1 MFFSLPRMYKIGILS
16 VITIVIF
23 SFAFYYFI
31 QTVTENSV
39 RSNLLAEQI
48 DRQRTATRSLSQHI
62 GSDLTLVM
70 TVLDGLTN
78 SIYLEQGEL
87 YSEKVKSVM
96 EEKYALINDLKYKTI
111 NDIVDKI
118 FILDSNDVVT
128 AGLSQAG
135 ANQYLGADFSQ
146 REWVK
151 EAKRD
156 LKPVFSKGFE
166 RQGIYTIYIAVPII
180 NQENNQYMGL
190 IGASIPTEKFFARYG
205 NVHDI
210 NSQFLVLF
218 DKNGTILAVGADRSL
233 VGKNFF
239 GKTVQNFI
247 AHNEILNN
255 LTRTLLSGNA
265 TYAIYDYGR
274 TERIN
279 TAQPIL
285 VQNIPTYFLE
295 VVTPTKVIFSKIAE
309 TLFTERLKGYSLL
322 VAVFA
327 SIAALTIFLLKWSNI
342 MEKEVIKRTNALN
355 KSNVKLGVMSHVLK
369 NSNLSLQKANEQLS
383 QNDKLQKE
391 FINMAAHE
399 LRTPIQPIL
408 GLTDVLRDHI
418 SDSHQSKLLD
428 IIMRNARRLQRLSG
442 DILDVSKIE
451 SSLLKISKSPV
462 DLNEKIKTVI
472 NDIQNGYDTESNK
485 NVKFLFQPKDSI
497 TVYADRDRIYQVLS
511 NLMNNAIKFTKN
523 GTVTINTNLNHKT
536 DNHNKEAIVTITDT
550 GSGIA
555 PEIMPKLF
563 SKFVTS
569 SQTGTGLGL
578 FISKGIID
586 AHGGRIWAENNS
598 NGVGASF
605 SFSLPLNHFN

>member
-1 MFFSLPRMYKIGILS
+1 
-16 VITIVIF
+16 
-23 SFAFYYFI
+23 
-31 QTVTENSV
+31 
-39 RSNLLAEQI
+39 
-48 DRQRTATRSLSQHI
+48 
-62 GSDLTLVM
+62 
-70 TVLDGLTN
+70 
-78 SIYLEQGEL
+78 
-87 YSEKVKSVM
+87 
-96 EEKYALINDLKYKTI
+96 
-111 NDIVDKI
+111 
-118 FILDSNDVVT
+118 
-128 AGLSQAG
+128 
-135 ANQYLGADFSQ
+135 
-146 REWVK
+146 
-151 EAKRD
+151 
-156 LKPVFSKGFE
+156 VFSKGFE
-166 RQGIYTIYIAVPII
+166 RKGIYTIYIAVPII

-210 NSQFLVLF
+210 NSQFLVVF

-233 VGKNFF
+233 IGKNFF

-255 LTRTLLSGNA
+255 LTRTLLSGNS

-285 VQNIPTYFLE
+285 VQNTPTYFLE
-295 VVTPTKVIFSKIAE
+295 VVTPTKEIFSKMGE
-309 TLFTERLKGYSLL
+309 TLFTDRVKGYSLL

-327 SIAALTIFLLKWSNI
+327 SVAALTIFLLKWSNI

-355 KSNVKLGVMSHVLK
+355 KSNVKLGVMSHVLR

-451 SSLLKISKSPV
+451 SSLLKISKSPL
-462 DLNEKIKTVI
+462 DLNEKIETVI

-497 TVYADRDRIYQVLS
+497 TVDADRDRIYQVLS

-523 GTVTINTNLNHKT
+523 GTVTINASVNHNTN
-536 DNHNKEAIVTITDT
+536 NHNKEAIVTIMDT

-578 FISKGIID
+578 FISKGIIE

>member
-1 MFFSLPRMYKIGILS
+1 MSS
-16 VITIVIF
+16 
-23 SFAFYYFI
+23 
-31 QTVTENSV
+31 
-39 RSNLLAEQI
+39 
-48 DRQRTATRSLSQHI
+48 
-62 GSDLTLVM
+62 
-70 TVLDGLTN
+70 
-78 SIYLEQGEL
+78 
-87 YSEKVKSVM
+87 
-96 EEKYALINDLKYKTI
+96 
-111 NDIVDKI
+111 
-118 FILDSNDVVT
+118 
-128 AGLSQAG
+128 
-135 ANQYLGADFSQ
+135 
-146 REWVK
+146 
-151 EAKRD
+151 
-156 LKPVFSKGFE
+156 
-166 RQGIYTIYIAVPII
+166 
-180 NQENNQYMGL
+180 
-190 IGASIPTEKFFARYG
+190 
-205 NVHDI
+205 
-210 NSQFLVLF
+210 
-218 DKNGTILAVGADRSL
+218 
-233 VGKNFF
+233 
-239 GKTVQNFI
+239 
-247 AHNEILNN
+247 
-255 LTRTLLSGNA
+255 
-265 TYAIYDYGR
+265 
-274 TERIN
+274 
-279 TAQPIL
+279 
-285 VQNIPTYFLE
+285 
-295 VVTPTKVIFSKIAE
+295 
-309 TLFTERLKGYSLL
+309 
-322 VAVFA
+322 
-327 SIAALTIFLLKWSNI
+327 
-342 MEKEVIKRTNALN
+342 
-355 KSNVKLGVMSHVLK
+355 LGVMSSVLR
-369 NSNLSLQKANEQLS
+369 NSNLSLQKAIEQLS
-383 QNDKLQKE
+383 RNDKLQKE

-523 GTVTINTNLNHKT
+523 GTVTINTSLNHKT

-555 PEIMPKLF
+555 PEIIPKLF

-578 FISKGIID
+578 FISKGIIV

>member
-1 MFFSLPRMYKIGILS
+1 MFLSLPRIYKIGILS

-23 SFAFYYFI
+23 SFALFYSI

-48 DRQRTATRSLSQHI
+48 DRQRTAAKSMSQHI

-78 SIYLEQGEL
+78 SIYLQQGEI
-87 YSEKVKSVM
+87 YSEKAKSVM
-96 EEKYALINDLKYKTI
+96 EEKYNTISDTKYKTI
-111 NDIVDKI
+111 NEIVDKI
-118 FILDSNDVVT
+118 FVLDNNDVVT

-156 LKPVFSKGFE
+156 TKPVFSKGFE

-210 NSQFLVLF
+210 NSQFLVIF
-218 DKNGTILAVGADRSL
+218 DKDGTILAVGADRSL

-239 GKTVQNFI
+239 GKTVQNFV

-255 LTRTLLSGNA
+255 LTRTLLSGNSA
-265 TYAIYDYGR
+265 YAIYDYGR

-285 VQNIPTYFLE
+285 VQSTPTYFLE
-295 VVTPTKVIFSKIAE
+295 LVTPTKEIFSKIGE

-327 SIAALTIFLLKWSNI
+327 SVAALTIFLLKWSNT

-355 KSNVKLGVMSHVLK
+355 KSNVKLGEMSQDLR

-408 GLTDVLRDHI
+408 GLADVLRDHI

-451 SSLLKISKSPV
+451 SSLLKISKSPI
-462 DLNEKIKTVI
+462 DLNEKIRTVI

-523 GTVTINTNLNHKT
+523 GTVTINASVNHKT
-536 DNHNKEAIVTITDT
+536 TNHNKEAIVTIMDT

-578 FISKGIID
+578 FISKGIIE